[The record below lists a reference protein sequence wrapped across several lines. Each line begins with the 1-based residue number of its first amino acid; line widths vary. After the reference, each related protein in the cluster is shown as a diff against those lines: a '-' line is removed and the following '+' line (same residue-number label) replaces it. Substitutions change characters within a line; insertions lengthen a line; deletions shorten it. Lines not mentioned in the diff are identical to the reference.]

1 MIKTK
6 WWLHFVGGFYLL
18 LVAGSFWVMFINPRL
33 FGDMFPYA
41 TDETAARAFSDA
53 WLIFALEMLVLG
65 TVMLY
70 ASRQPECSGILVVT
84 IAILE
89 LIRGAGGDL
98 LWLRRGYPQRATSPL

>member
-53 WLIFALEMLVLG
+53 WLIFALAACRRDPVGEKPR
-65 TVMLY
+65 
-70 ASRQPECSGILVVT
+70 RQTHHKNGKKT
-84 IAILE
+84 IE
-89 LIRGAGGDL
+89 NHGY
-98 LWLRRGYPQRATSPL
+98 LRSW